1 MSWESPIDAFIDD
14 VQYTFE
20 DNIVKAIQNVNIKV
34 DKEEL
39 LKALEYDRGQYEKGE
54 WDMFELI
61 TSAYYGKQYYFLEPS
76 GVVYSR
82 ESGKYIKRDEAYREF
97 LRMTEG
103 KNERTDEH

>member
-1 MSWESPIDAFIDD
+1 MSYESPIEAFIDD

-20 DNIVKAIQNVNIKV
+20 ENVVKAVQNVNIKV
-34 DKEEL
+34 NKEEL
-39 LKALEYDRGQYEKGE
+39 LKALEYDREQYEKGV

-82 ESGKYIKRDEAYREF
+82 ESGKYINRGEAYTEF
-97 LRMTEG
+97 FRVIGWE
-103 KNERTDEH
+103 E